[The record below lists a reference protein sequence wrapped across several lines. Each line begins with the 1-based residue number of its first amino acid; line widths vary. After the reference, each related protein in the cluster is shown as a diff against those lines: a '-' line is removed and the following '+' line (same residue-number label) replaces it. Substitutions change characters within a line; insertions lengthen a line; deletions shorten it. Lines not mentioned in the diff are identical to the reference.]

1 LSPDEFDEASNGV
14 ARPSTSAQTLCHDGA
29 LLRVE
34 QAAASAVRPV
44 RLVFSQG
51 SDPRRRAGAGHGKTR
66 VIISQGH

>member
-51 SDPRRRAGAGHGKTR
+51 SNPRRRAGAGHGKTR